1 MKVKMGGF
9 MENTSKDF
17 QAFHIA
23 IAGAICTIAG
33 TFFSGPLAFI
43 AVSSIQPQPEW
54 SGAQVYV
61 AHYHPVQSLTFYFGL
76 ILLFGSV
83 LMITSIYFLNRKSIK
98 SLLALIFTAIACG
111 LISFNYFIQAAL
123 IPALIRNY
131 TPALDPVVT
140 LFAVANPS
148 SLFWAIE
155 MWGYGFLGLGTLF
168 AGGFFSGRGLEKA
181 TRILFLTNGY
191 ASLAGALYTSIRLE
205 WVLSKAGLATY
216 VGWNI
221 LYLFLVFFFLIVILR
236 RRVKLLRLST

>member
-1 MKVKMGGF
+1 MGGF
-9 MENTSKDF
+9 VENTSKDF

-111 LISFNYFIQAAL
+111 LISFNYFIQASL
-123 IPALIRNY
+123 IPAL
-131 TPALDPVVT
+131 
-140 LFAVANPS
+140 
-148 SLFWAIE
+148 
-155 MWGYGFLGLGTLF
+155 
-168 AGGFFSGRGLEKA
+168 K
-181 TRILFLTNGY
+181 
-191 ASLAGALYTSIRLE
+191 

-221 LYLFLVFFFLIVILR
+221 LYLFLAIFFLIVILR